1 MTTTSRKPEILIAQR
16 RDRLRD
22 IQQAIVARQS
32 ISWLAQQWNVTK
44 PAAIEWIGN
53 NAPPDVRAEL
63 ADNGRIIATRKLRAF
78 DLGKRLEMLALCRK
92 AGWSWQDI
100 SDAFGVSTSSLFRTL
115 RRHAPDGLEQAAA
128 DYRDD
133 EPEQSAAA

>member
-22 IQQAIVARQS
+22 IQAIVARQS

-53 NAPPDVRAEL
+53 NAEPDVRSALAE
-63 ADNGRIIATRKLRAF
+63 NGRIIAAQKLRGF
-78 DLGKRLEMLALCRK
+78 DLGKRLELFAMCRK
-92 AGWSWQDI
+92 AGWTWHDI
-100 SDAFGVSTSSLFRTL
+100 ADAMGVSTSSLFRTL
-115 RRHAPDGLEQAAA
+115 RRHAADGLEQAVEDYQEEAA
-128 DYRDD
+128 
-133 EPEQSAAA
+133 